1 MEEVVKIYKHALGI
15 YKNSRV
21 EVKNFIVYFHMQEY
35 MYRHYKAFSSYDEA
49 YVFLQRILNSANP
62 HNGDVTINEKHWLY
76 VENEVDVEYL

>member
-1 MEEVVKIYKHALGI
+1 
-15 YKNSRV
+15 
-21 EVKNFIVYFHMQEY
+21 MQEY